1 MYIEIHIQR
10 AQPVNHYPVGEMR
23 HYNILEALSFSPWC
37 IMCSQQIKRAQKLEL
52 SLTMLF
58 FIGLVHMLVFP
69 WSLWHSLSRFIL
81 AISES

>member
-23 HYNILEALSFSPWC
+23 HYNILEALGSGPWC
-37 IMCSQQIKRAQKLEL
+37 IMCSQQIKIAQKLEL
-52 SLTMLF
+52 ILTMLF
-58 FIGLVHMLVFP
+58 FTELVHMLAFP